1 MLAAHDLS
9 SEKELLDLV
18 FSESGVVGGTGNAR
32 ANEASHC
39 SENEPPPIEI
49 MRVHRSTLP
58 DGAHK
63 STPKPVDR
71 QPKMFGTQH
80 QSWNFKI
87 ELYSCPILGLCS
99 GCSKNSLRRSH
110 PDDKGVLHA
119 TRVDLRLPR

>member
-63 STPKPVDR
+63 STPSASR
-71 QPKMFGTQH
+71 SATQNVRNPRSEEH
-80 QSWNFKI
+80 MSELQSPYDLVCRLLL
-87 ELYSCPILGLCS
+87 E
-99 GCSKNSLRRSH
+99 KN
-110 PDDKGVLHA
+110 K
-119 TRVDLRLPR
+119 

>member
-1 MLAAHDLS
+1 MFINCLERGVVCDRAVTQRQPPRLGDAFACMLAAHDLS

-39 SENEPPPIEI
+39 SENETPPIEI

-63 STPKPVDR
+63 STPSASR
-71 QPKMFGTQH
+71 SATQH
-80 QSWNFKI
+80 VRN
-87 ELYSCPILGLCS
+87 PA
-99 GCSKNSLRRSH
+99 
-110 PDDKGVLHA
+110 PVLEFQN
-119 TRVDLRLPR
+119 

>member
-63 STPKPVDR
+63 STPNAVDR
-71 QPKMFGTQH
+71 QPMDIRGEQQETRGRFSTHKR
-80 QSWNFKI
+80 K
-87 ELYSCPILGLCS
+87 E
-99 GCSKNSLRRSH
+99 
-110 PDDKGVLHA
+110 PDRCGPFFV
-119 TRVDLRLPR
+119 PS